1 MHKKEYKVI
10 GTILYKCSLS
20 LCNRFP
26 IMYIE
31 YWSSSAGGGGGG
43 KPFQEGPFCHC
54 LTKGRKD
61 RRRQINVARK
71 ALIATF
77 CKT

>member
-31 YWSSSAGGGGGG
+31 YWSSSAGGGGSG
-43 KPFQEGPFCHC
+43 KPFPGGSILSFFNKRAQRSPAIDQCGQ
-54 LTKGRKD
+54 KGLD
-61 RRRQINVARK
+61 CNF
-71 ALIATF
+71 L
-77 CKT
+77 